1 MKRSFAARRGLVG
14 ALLVVVAVLAA
25 PAGVRALPYGVNA
38 HVPSPE
44 LLDVVAASGAEWVR
58 IDFIW
63 AWVEPEP
70 DRFDWQLYDGVVAA
84 ARSRGLKVYAT
95 LAYTPDW
102 ATSGTTWIGVP
113 DNPAD
118 WYDVCFRAAARYRG
132 QVDHWGMWNEPNNG
146 RYFEGGRRAYIDTI
160 LKTGSAAVR
169 AANPAG
175 KVCGPEL
182 AHLDSANW
190 DGWLSDVLADA
201 ADALDVVTH
210 HVYPD
215 NGTAGSV
222 VRRLAKDGDYPWEAP
237 AVRTVLKRGGWTDR
251 PFWLT
256 ETGYDASSR
265 TPAIEQAQHSFV
277 VNLLRALPTEVPWV
291 HRVFLYEMADGS
303 DAGGPGWGLVGAAPA
318 YRRKAAFEGWRDHVA
333 GAATNDA
340 EFVRA
345 TLPQRMQPG
354 EAANAEVTV
363 RNAGTT
369 TWSVTS
375 GHALAAFGG
384 NDPLTASRHPL
395 PSGLSVPPG
404 AEVTFVLPLQAPAQ
418 PSSDGR
424 PLLSDWQMER
434 SGVGFGEVH
443 RTEVTVS
450 GDAAT
455 AVHYLLAVAHTD
467 GINGTRWRTDV
478 SLHNPGP
485 TEARVT
491 IAALLQGHDNE
502 RPRLIGRV
510 VAAGRSERVVDVL
523 GSLFGVSGV
532 GALRL
537 EVTSGELRAL
547 SRTYTLADTGSCG
560 QSMPALAAAAA
571 IRTGEE
577 ARLIGLARD
586 AGFESGYR
594 CNLGVLNTAP
604 VAATVEVELRG
615 ADGRSLGR
623 RWLDLPPF
631 GYQQVTDVF
640 AGVADGAVEQ
650 GIAVLRSATTD
661 GSFLAY
667 ATVVDNRS
675 GDPVL
680 LTPVGGSDEP
690 QWIAAAA
697 HGAGMFGSQWRTD
710 VRLHNPG
717 TTAAEVEVAFI
728 GAAGV
733 GTTRAFVIEPAAAL
747 ALDDVVAGVVG
758 RADAGALR
766 LHVRGGT
773 VSATSRTYN
782 LTANGTFGQAVPA
795 VPESRVAAPGERVRL
810 IGLASAPGAAT
821 GTRTNIGV
829 VNLEPTPATVRIRL
843 YDGARGMS
851 GPLGSFVVQLQGFEW
866 RQLNDVL
873 GQLAGR
879 AVADAFAIVNT
890 EISGGRFLAYASVID
905 NGTGDAVY
913 IPAQ

>member
-1 MKRSFAARRGLVG
+1 MKRRFATSRGLVG
-14 ALLVVVAVLAA
+14 ALLVAASLCAA
-25 PAGVRALPYGVNA
+25 PGGVQALPYGVNV

-44 LLDVVAASGAEWVR
+44 LLDVVAASGAGWVR

-70 DRFDWQLYDGVVAA
+70 DRFSWEVYDRVVAA

-132 QVDHWGMWNEPNNG
+132 QVDHWGMWNEPNND

-160 LKTGSAAVR
+160 LKFGSAAVR
-169 AANPAG
+169 AANPAA

-190 DGWLSDVLADA
+190 DGWLTDVLADA

-215 NGTAGSV
+215 NGKASSV
-222 VRRLAKDGDYPWEAP
+222 IRRLSDDGDYPWEAP
-237 AVRTVLKRGGWTDR
+237 SVRTVLKRGGWTDR

-265 TPAIEQAQHSFV
+265 TPAIEQAQQSFV
-277 VNLLRALPTEVPWV
+277 VNLLRAAPTEVPWV
-291 HRVFLYEMADGS
+291 HRIFLYEAADGS
-303 DAGGPGWGLVGAAPA
+303 DTAGPGWGLVGAAPSF
-318 YRRKAAFEGWRDHVA
+318 RRKAAFEGWRGHIA
-333 GAATNDA
+333 SAAINDA
-340 EFVRA
+340 EIVRA
-345 TLPQRMQPG
+345 SLPERMQPG
-354 EAANAEVTV
+354 ETVNAEVTV

-395 PSGLSVPPG
+395 SADVSVPPG
-404 AEVTFVLPLQAPAQ
+404 GEVTFTLPLRAPAQ
-418 PSSDGR
+418 PPPSGK

-434 SGVGFGEVH
+434 SGVGFGDVH
-443 RTEVTVS
+443 RAEVTVS
-450 GDAAT
+450 TDEVADR
-455 AVHYLLAVAHTD
+455 HYLLAVAHTD
-467 GINGTRWRTDV
+467 GLNGTRWRTDV

-485 TEARVT
+485 SEAHLTV
-491 IAALLQGHDNE
+491 AALLQGHDNE
-502 RPRLIGRV
+502 RPRRV
-510 VAAGRSERVVDVL
+510 ERIIEAGRSERLVDVL

-537 EVTSGELRAL
+537 EVTAGEVRAL
-547 SRTYTLADTGSCG
+547 SRTYTLAAAGSCG
-560 QSMPALAAAAA
+560 QSLPALAGEAS
-571 IRTGEE
+571 IRTGDE
-577 ARLIGLARD
+577 ARLIGLTRA
-586 AGFESGYR
+586 AGLESGYR

-604 VAATVEVELRG
+604 IAATVEVELRDAG
-615 ADGRSLGR
+615 GRSLGT

-631 GYQQVTDVF
+631 GYEQVTDVF
-640 AGVADGAVEQ
+640 AGVADGAVAQ
-650 GIAVLRSATTD
+650 GIAVLRSASAD

-680 LTPVGGSDEP
+680 LTPVGDSDES

-810 IGLASAPGAAT
+810 IGLTSAPGAAT

-843 YDGARGMS
+843 YDGAKGMS
-851 GPLGSFVVQLQGFEW
+851 GALGSFAVQLNGYEW
-866 RQLNDVL
+866 RQINDAL
-873 GQLAGR
+873 GQLTDR
-879 AVADAFAIVNT
+879 AVAEAFAVVNT
-890 EISGGRFLAYASVID
+890 ELGGGRFLAYASVID